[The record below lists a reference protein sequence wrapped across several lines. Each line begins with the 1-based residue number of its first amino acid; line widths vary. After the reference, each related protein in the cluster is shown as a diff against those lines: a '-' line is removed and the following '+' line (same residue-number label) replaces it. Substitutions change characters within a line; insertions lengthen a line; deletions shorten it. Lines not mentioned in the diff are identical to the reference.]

1 MLFQLFDL
9 GPEQDDS
16 EGDGTLLAETDECSY
31 ECAARE
37 KFALLFEQPVPVQAH
52 NVYLAW
58 ARISGPSS
66 DCGSSGQATVTTDDQ
81 SVTRAS
87 LMSNRAA
94 VEPTFF
100 CSLSLHTS
108 DLVV

>member
-81 SVTRAS
+81 SVTA
-87 LMSNRAA
+87 
-94 VEPTFF
+94 
-100 CSLSLHTS
+100 
-108 DLVV
+108 LVSF